1 MLELSQP
8 SKQEL
13 SDRIS
18 KLYAAVK
25 NQDGS
30 WDFVFI
36 TDKVNQYYFTGTMQD
51 GVFVLRSDGEYFY
64 FVRRSFGRAKIESPF
79 NNNIYPMA
87 SYRDIANIASK
98 NGANIQKIYIE
109 TEIMTYAALERA
121 GKYFDIK
128 NIASIDKIVQKIR
141 AVKSPYELACME
153 ESGRQHKIL
162 LEDTVLSL
170 LREGMN
176 EAELTGKIY
185 EKMITLG
192 YHGVTRFSGTQT
204 EMIIGQ
210 AGFGGNS
217 AYPTNFD
224 GPGGMRGMCPAV
236 PIIGDRDRLLKKG
249 DLVFIDIGYGYNGY
263 HSDRT
268 QVYMFG
274 ANPTDEAVKYH
285 AKCRQIQKETAELLK
300 PGNIPSEIYNTVIS
314 KLDGDFLS
322 GFMGIGEERVK
333 FLGHGVGLYI
343 DEYPVIANKFDEPLC
358 ENMTIAVEPKCS
370 VAGVGTVGVED
381 TYIVTKNG
389 GRCITGGEKD
399 IIVV

>member
-1 MLELSQP
+1 
-8 SKQEL
+8 
-13 SDRIS
+13 
-18 KLYAAVK
+18 
-25 NQDGS
+25 
-30 WDFVFI
+30 
-36 TDKVNQYYFTGTMQD
+36 
-51 GVFVLRSDGEYFY
+51 
-64 FVRRSFGRAKIESPF
+64 
-79 NNNIYPMA
+79 
-87 SYRDIANIASK
+87 
-98 NGANIQKIYIE
+98 
-109 TEIMTYAALERA
+109 
-121 GKYFDIK
+121 
-128 NIASIDKIVQKIR
+128 
-141 AVKSPYELACME
+141 
-153 ESGRQHKIL
+153 
-162 LEDTVLSL
+162 
-170 LREGMN
+170 
-176 EAELTGKIY
+176 
-185 EKMITLG
+185 
-192 YHGVTRFSGTQT
+192 
-204 EMIIGQ
+204 
-210 AGFGGNS
+210 
-217 AYPTNFD
+217 
-224 GPGGMRGMCPAV
+224 V